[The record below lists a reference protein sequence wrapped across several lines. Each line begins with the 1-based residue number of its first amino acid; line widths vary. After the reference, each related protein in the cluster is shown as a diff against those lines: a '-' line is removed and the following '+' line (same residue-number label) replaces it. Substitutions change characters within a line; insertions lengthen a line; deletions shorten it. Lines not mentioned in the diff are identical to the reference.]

1 LGQRSHWQR
10 FPSSHQFYSSHESR
24 TYCAH
29 SRKQDSEFS
38 LGGRDFGRFLHA
50 APLVHDHRAIN
61 GRIKMKTRFAA
72 AEARCGPKQ
81 TNHDEGR
88 AQDLQIY
95 PKEVARPTF

>member
-1 LGQRSHWQR
+1 
-10 FPSSHQFYSSHESR
+10 
-24 TYCAH
+24 
-29 SRKQDSEFS
+29 
-38 LGGRDFGRFLHA
+38 
-50 APLVHDHRAIN
+50 VHDHRAIN